1 MKKIIFIVITF
12 LLTVSVQA
20 QSNVEKRAK
29 RITNEMTEVLSL
41 SEEETAQILAFQT
54 ERLTAIENLKKETE
68 GDEETFKV
76 KSKEFQKSFNKKLAS
91 ILGAEKL
98 KTWQEHMKAKQKK

>member
-29 RITNEMTEVLSL
+29 RI
-41 SEEETAQILAFQT
+41 SETVSSASQNIRANQY
-54 ERLTAIENLKKETE
+54 
-68 GDEETFKV
+68 
-76 KSKEFQKSFNKKLAS
+76 NK
-91 ILGAEKL
+91 
-98 KTWQEHMKAKQKK
+98 Q

>member
-76 KSKEFQKSFNKKLAS
+76 K
-91 ILGAEKL
+91 
-98 KTWQEHMKAKQKK
+98 